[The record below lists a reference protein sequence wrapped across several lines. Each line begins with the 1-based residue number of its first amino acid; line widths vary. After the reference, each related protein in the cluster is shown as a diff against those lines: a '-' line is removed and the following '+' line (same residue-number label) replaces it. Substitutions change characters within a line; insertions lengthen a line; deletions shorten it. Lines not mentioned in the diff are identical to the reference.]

1 MTKGPTKPVRCAIYT
16 RVSTE
21 QGLEQDFNSLDA
33 QHDAAQAYIRSQA
46 HAGWALIRTRYDDG
60 GYSGGSTER
69 PALQRLLAD
78 VRAHQ
83 VDVIVVYKVDR
94 LTRSLAD
101 FAKLVE
107 LFDGHAVS
115 FVSVTQQFNTTTSMG
130 RLTLNV
136 LLSFA
141 QFEREVTSERIRDK
155 IAASKRKGLWVGGI
169 VPLGYSTRD
178 RTIVVVEE
186 EAERVRTIFRR
197 YLELGSLN
205 LLMADLRERG
215 IVTKVRP
222 LKSGRTIGGIPFTR
236 GPVAHFLR
244 NRFYIGEVAFKG
256 EVFPGEQPAIL
267 DRDLFDAVQAKLND
281 QRNNHRAARAT
292 SGSPLI
298 GRLYDDRGNRMTPSH
313 VRKDGIKYRYYLS
326 SPLLHG
332 QPERAGSVT
341 RVPAA
346 EIEALVG
353 QAVREHLGDTASGS
367 DRDLISGHVVRV
379 EVQADQLAVELK
391 ASKPGEPR
399 GGTPLDHETCEPGA
413 ERTVLRVAWRKT
425 PSKRRREIILPKS
438 PAPQDARPIR
448 AETRATLVAAIA
460 RGRRWLDEI
469 VAGTVT
475 SVEQIAARDKCSI
488 RQVNMTIS
496 LAFLA
501 PELVKAAV
509 EGRLPRSIGVTR
521 LRDAPA
527 EWSRQYA
534 MLGLSSSLTIPRDR
548 HASS

>member
-1 MTKGPTKPVRCAIYT
+1 VTKGSIKPVRCAIYT

-21 QGLEQDFNSLDA
+21 HGLEQEFNSLDA

-46 HAGWALIRTRYDDG
+46 HAGWTLIRCRYDDG
-60 GYSGGSTER
+60 GYSGGSTDR

-78 VRAHQ
+78 VKAGKI
-83 VDVIVVYKVDR
+83 DVIVVYKVDR

-107 LFDGHAVS
+107 LLDGHGVS

-169 VPLGYSTRD
+169 VPLGYATRD
-178 RTIVVVEE
+178 RKIVVVEE

-205 LLMADLRERG
+205 RLMTDLREQG
-215 IVTKVRP
+215 IVTKVRS
-222 LKSGRTIGGIPFTR
+222 LKTGRTIGGIPFTR
-236 GPVAHFLR
+236 GPLAHFLR

-256 EVFPGEQPAIL
+256 EILPGEQPTIL
-267 DRDLFDAVQAKLND
+267 DRDLFDAVQAKLNE
-281 QRNNHRAARAT
+281 QRNSHTVARVKSEAL
-292 SGSPLI
+292 LI
-298 GRLYDDRGNRMTPSH
+298 GRIYDDRGNRMTPSH
-313 VRKDGIKYRYYLS
+313 VRKGRIKYRYYLS
-326 SPLLHG
+326 SPLLYG
-332 QPERAGSVT
+332 EPGRAGFVR

-346 EIEALVG
+346 EVEALVAS
-353 QAVREHLGDTASGS
+353 AVREHVKDSTES
-367 DRDLISGHVVRV
+367 DARDLIGSHVVRV
-379 EVQADQLAVELK
+379 ELQADQLAIEFKAPK
-391 ASKPGEPR
+391 ASCNSR
-399 GGTPLDHETCEPGA
+399 DALDND
-413 ERTVLRVAWRKT
+413 RLVLRVPWKKT
-425 PSKRRREIILPKS
+425 PMKRRREIMVPVSMSAHDL
-438 PAPQDARPIR
+438 QPIR
-448 AETRATLVAAIA
+448 AETRATLVASIV

-475 SVEQIAARDKCSI
+475 SVEQIAAREQCSI

-501 PELVKAAV
+501 PELVKAAI
-509 EGRLPRSIGVTR
+509 EGRLPRGIGVTR

-527 EWSRQYA
+527 EWSHQYA
-534 MLGLSSSLTIPRDR
+534 MLGLSI
-548 HASS
+548 